1 MDYQDLVKR
10 LRTTNCASGLCPR
23 LMHDAA
29 TALETLLAQRAVLA
43 KIAEKRTV
51 DEWEAFA
58 KDEGLDPDGADYT
71 GAYDAIVREAR
82 AATDAAFPEGLTK

>member
-1 MDYQDLVKR
+1 MPDPTDIVKR
-10 LRTTNCASGLCPR
+10 LRDYASCTDSDVD
-23 LMHDAA
+23 DAA
-29 TALETLLAQRAVLA
+29 TAIETLLAQRAVLA
-43 KIAEKRTV
+43 KIAKKRTV

-82 AATDAAFPEGLTK
+82 AATDAAFTEGLKK